1 MIHLDELIYNA
12 ITSDAT
18 IMEAVGGRVVSTCF
32 EVSPDEK
39 DNTQLPC
46 IIVMDNGFTN
56 AQEDKDC
63 DWESEEDRVQASV
76 EIDAVSP
83 REVRQLTLMV
93 RQAVT
98 SLIESM
104 VEDDEDVPTLESL
117 SSDGIAWDWLKPCY
131 HSTLTY
137 QCLIPNDYEQD

>member
-12 ITSDAT
+12 ITSDVT

-39 DNTQLPC
+39 DNTQTPC

-56 AQEDKDC
+56 APEDKDR

-76 EIDAVSP
+76 EIDASSP

-98 SLIESM
+98 SLILSM

>member
-56 AQEDKDC
+56 APEDKDC

-76 EIDAVSP
+76 EIDASSP

-98 SLIESM
+98 SLIETM